1 VTEATRL
8 ALLDRVGAGAAAPDV
23 PVDRAVQALS
33 DGIREQ
39 AVALA
44 GVRLRLA
51 IIGASIARLEGNE
64 AEQRDDAQIE
74 VD

>member
-1 VTEATRL
+1 MATSAEL
-8 ALLDRVGAGAAAPDV
+8 VDLETGGPVDG
-23 PVDRAVQALS
+23 VDRAVQALC

-51 IIGASIARLEGNE
+51 IIGACIARLEGNE
-64 AEQRDDAQIE
+64 VEQRDDAQIE